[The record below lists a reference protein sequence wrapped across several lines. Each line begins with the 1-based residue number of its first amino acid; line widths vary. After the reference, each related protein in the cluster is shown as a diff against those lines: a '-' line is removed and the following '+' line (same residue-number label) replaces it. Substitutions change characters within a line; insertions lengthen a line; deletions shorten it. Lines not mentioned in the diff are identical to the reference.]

1 MNQTWVDKKIVSRY
15 NTPRKKGGIYV
26 RILLCDDDPMILVQM
41 EKYLKE
47 YFQKAH
53 LRVPDI
59 ASYTSGDALLRS
71 ESTAEIAFLDVEIP
85 GLSGI
90 YTGEKLKKKNP
101 SIKIFILTSYME
113 YLDEAMKFHVF
124 RYLSKPIEKARLFR
138 NVKEALYQIE
148 METRLVAIETKDG
161 VIVRQAEDIVFV
173 ETERHKTKVVTIDA
187 VYEVNSPIRMWN
199 DLLQIGCFYQT
210 HRSFIVNMRYVGEF
224 AKDTVKLN
232 LPDGQ
237 TCSAYL
243 TKRRY
248 SDFKSNYL
256 LYLESTR

>member
-1 MNQTWVDKKIVSRY
+1 M
-15 NTPRKKGGIYV
+15 

-101 SIKIFILTSYME
+101 SIKIFILTSYMD

-148 METRLVAIETKDG
+148 METRPVAIETKDG

-173 ETERHKTKVVTIDA
+173 ETERHKTKIVTIDA
-187 VYEVNSPIRMWN
+187 VYEVNSPLRMWN
-199 DLLQIGCFYQT
+199 DCYRSGVSIRHTEALL
-210 HRSFIVNMRYVGEF
+210 
-224 AKDTVKLN
+224 
-232 LPDGQ
+232 
-237 TCSAYL
+237 
-243 TKRRY
+243 
-248 SDFKSNYL
+248 
-256 LYLESTR
+256 

>member
-1 MNQTWVDKKIVSRY
+1 M
-15 NTPRKKGGIYV
+15 
-26 RILLCDDDPMILVQM
+26 RILLCDDDPMILVQL

-71 ESTAEIAFLDVEIP
+71 ESTAEIAFLDVEMP

-90 YTGEKLKKKNP
+90 YTGEKLKQKNP
-101 SIKIFILTSYME
+101 SIKIFILTSYMD

-138 NVKEALYQIE
+138 NMKEALYQIE
-148 METRLVAIETKDG
+148 METRPVAIETKDG

-187 VYEVNSPIRMWN
+187 AYEVSSSIRIWCA
-199 DLLQIGCFYQT
+199 LLQIGCFYQT
-210 HRSFIVNMRYVGEF
+210 HRSFIVNMRYIGAF
-224 AKDTVKLN
+224 TRDTVKLS
-232 LPDGQ
+232 LPNGQ
-237 TCSAYL
+237 VYSAYL

-248 SDFKSNYL
+248 TDFKNSYL

>member
-1 MNQTWVDKKIVSRY
+1 MD
-15 NTPRKKGGIYV
+15 
-26 RILLCDDDPMILVQM
+26 
-41 EKYLKE
+41 
-47 YFQKAH
+47 
-53 LRVPDI
+53 
-59 ASYTSGDALLRS
+59 
-71 ESTAEIAFLDVEIP
+71 
-85 GLSGI
+85 
-90 YTGEKLKKKNP
+90 
-101 SIKIFILTSYME
+101 

-148 METRLVAIETKDG
+148 METRPVAIETKDG

-173 ETERHKTKVVTIDA
+173 ETERHKMKIVTIDA
-187 VYEVNSPIRMWN
+187 VYEVNSPLRMWN
-199 DLLQIGCFYQT
+199 DLLQIGGFYQT

-224 AKDTVKLN
+224 TKDTVKLN

>member
-1 MNQTWVDKKIVSRY
+1 MRT
-15 NTPRKKGGIYV
+15 
-26 RILLCDDDPMILVQM
+26 LLCDDDPMILVQM

-101 SIKIFILTSYME
+101 SIKIFILTSYMD

-148 METRLVAIETKDG
+148 METRPVAIETKDG

-173 ETERHKTKVVTIDA
+173 ETERHKTKIVTIDA
-187 VYEVNSPIRMWN
+187 VYEVNSPLRMWN
-199 DLLQIGCFYQT
+199 DLLQIGGFYQT

-224 AKDTVKLN
+224 TKDTVKLN

>member
-1 MNQTWVDKKIVSRY
+1 M
-15 NTPRKKGGIYV
+15 

-101 SIKIFILTSYME
+101 SIKIFILTSYMD

-148 METRLVAIETKDG
+148 METRPVAIETKDG

-173 ETERHKTKVVTIDA
+173 ETERHKTKIVTIDA
-187 VYEVNSPIRMWN
+187 VYEVNSPLRMWN
-199 DLLQIGCFYQT
+199 DLLQIGGFYQT
-210 HRSFIVNMRYVGEF
+210 HRSFIVNMRYVNPIFLKDLYEYSLECKELSILLINSEEGESVSLPI
-224 AKDTVKLN
+224 KDRL
-232 LPDGQ
+232 LM
-237 TCSAYL
+237 SAVERE
-243 TKRRY
+243 KAIKWI
-248 SDFKSNYL
+248 SEV
-256 LYLESTR
+256 LE

>member
-1 MNQTWVDKKIVSRY
+1 M
-15 NTPRKKGGIYV
+15 
-26 RILLCDDDPMILVQM
+26 RILLCDDDPMILVQL

-59 ASYTSGDALLRS
+59 VSYTSGDALLRS
-71 ESTAEIAFLDVEIP
+71 ESTAEVAFLDVEMP

-90 YTGEKLKKKNP
+90 HTGEKLKQKNP
-101 SIKIFILTSYME
+101 SIKIFILTSYMD

-138 NVKEALYQIE
+138 NMKEALYQIE
-148 METRLVAIETKDG
+148 IETRPVAIETKDG

-187 VYEVNSPIRMWN
+187 VYAVNSPMRMWN
-199 DLLQIGCFYQT
+199 DLLQIGGFYQT

-224 AKDTVKLN
+224 TKDTVKLN

>member
-1 MNQTWVDKKIVSRY
+1 M
-15 NTPRKKGGIYV
+15 

-124 RYLSKPIEKARLFR
+124 RYLSKPIGKARLFR

-148 METRLVAIETKDG
+148 METRPVAIETKDG

-173 ETERHKTKVVTIDA
+173 ETERHKTKIVTIDA
-187 VYEVNSPIRMWN
+187 VYEVNSPLRMWN
-199 DLLQIGCFYQT
+199 DLLQIGGFYQT

-224 AKDTVKLN
+224 TKDTVKLN

>member
-1 MNQTWVDKKIVSRY
+1 M
-15 NTPRKKGGIYV
+15 
-26 RILLCDDDPMILVQM
+26 RILLCDDDPMILAQM

-47 YFQKAH
+47 YFQKTH

-59 ASYTSGDALLRS
+59 ASYTSGDALLRN
-71 ESTAEIAFLDVEIP
+71 ESTAEIAFLDVEMP

-90 YTGEKLKKKNP
+90 YTGEKLKKKSP
-101 SIKIFILTSYME
+101 SIKIFILTSYMD

-138 NVKEALYQIE
+138 NMKEALYQIE
-148 METRLVAIETKDG
+148 METRPVAIETKDG

-187 VYEVNSPIRMWN
+187 AYAVHSPIRMWN

-224 AKDTVKLN
+224 TKDTVKLN

-237 TCSAYL
+237 TYSAYL

-248 SDFKSNYL
+248 SEFKSTYL